1 MIFNLRALWVVC
13 NIPLRHRCFQMAKQL
28 PTPYEQ
34 DHTIPSATASL
45 IFLHLDWKRRQTLS
59 CLQKDIQFDWIWLGG
74 KREGKA
80 LKPIPKQ
87 SLDTGFWLAS
97 IKEKGWSLNPD
108 FDYASID
115 FISSHFM
122 FIKGGGNCLLIKW
135 AAVNWLQWDA
145 QNRKKSFHCL
155 VCHVQ

>member
-1 MIFNLRALWVVC
+1 MQHPATSPMFSDGKTTSYSLWTRPHHPFC
-13 NIPLRHRCFQMAKQL
+13 N
-28 PTPYEQ
+28 
-34 DHTIPSATASL
+34 SL
-45 IFLHLDWKRRQTLS
+45 TNFLHLDWKRRQTLS

-97 IKEKGWSLNPD
+97 IKEKCWNLNPV

-122 FIKGGGNCLLIKW
+122 SIKGGGGGNSLLIKW